1 MSGIDAI
8 VNVVHHQHVRNHH
21 TGGDVNILEGKDIP
35 GLIPMLVVAKIS
47 IIMEKI
53 PKIVM
58 ENLA

>member
-1 MSGIDAI
+1 M
-8 VNVVHHQHVRNHH
+8 NVVDHQHMRNHH